1 MTVVRRIDAHHHVWD
16 LGVRDQTWTEQL
28 PALRRSFS
36 VEDLRPSLIAH
47 AIDGTVLVQTV
58 CVPEETPEM
67 LALAAA
73 EPLIVGV
80 VGWADLSAPDIGDAL
95 ARLRTVPGGESLVG
109 VRHQVQEEPDPA
121 YLGRSDVRRG
131 LRAVADAG
139 LVYELLVRPH
149 QLQAAIDV
157 TRALPELRFVL
168 DHAGKPDVSTA
179 PTNSWRQALASLAA
193 LPNIVVKLSGLTSE
207 APPDWTLESLR
218 PFVEAL
224 LSSFGPGRMMFGS
237 DWPVC
242 VVGGGYDTTMAAT
255 ESLID
260 GCSAADRRS
269 LFGGVAVET
278 YGLKP

>member
-1 MTVVRRIDAHHHVWD
+1 MRVDAHHHVWD
-16 LGVRDQTWTEQL
+16 LRVRDQPWTVQL

-36 VEDLRPSLIAH
+36 LADLRPALTAH

-67 LALAAA
+67 LVLAAA

-80 VGWADLSAPDIGDAL
+80 VGWVDLSAPDISDAL
-95 ARLRTVPGGESLVG
+95 ARLRTVPGGASLVG
-109 VRHQVQEEPDPA
+109 VRHQVQDEPDPG

-168 DHAGKPDVSTA
+168 DHGGKPDVSSA
-179 PTNSWRQALASLAA
+179 PTDSWGRALASLAA

-207 APPDWTLESLR
+207 APPDWTPESLR
-218 PFVEAL
+218 PFVDAL
-224 LSSFGPGRMMFGS
+224 LSSFGPERMMFGS

-242 VVGGGYDTTMAAT
+242 VIGGGYDATMAAT
-255 ESLID
+255 ESLIERC
-260 GCSAADRRS
+260 GAAERRS
-269 LFGGVAVET
+269 LFGGVAVDT